1 MADHTK
7 TDHVTRKAGIWTGC
21 SCKRTRYISLPK
33 SNSSV
38 HADRTLMIIKKER
51 NNNVQIC
58 LRTSSHI
65 KHLCTAI
72 HNKAKINKK
81 MRHKAESV
89 SYFSTRNLLATL
101 RGGGPVL
108 DDLQCAAQKPLVMM
122 VSLAVAAQ
130 LGLTQPVQ

>member
-7 TDHVTRKAGIWTGC
+7 TGHVTRKAGIWTDS

-38 HADRTLMIIKKER
+38 HADRTLMIKKER

-58 LRTSSHI
+58 LRKSCTLSTSAPLNII
-65 KHLCTAI
+65 KP
-72 HNKAKINKK
+72 KQKEK
-81 MRHKAESV
+81 RHKAESV
-89 SYFSTRNLLATL
+89 SYFSTHNLLATL
-101 RGGGPVL
+101 GGGGPVL

-122 VSLAVAAQ
+122 VSFAVAAQ